1 MINLHTLEKKYN
13 GNNSCA
19 QRMVVAGVGNTKW
32 DEAKLM
38 VPGRKTIC
46 QG

>member
-1 MINLHTLEKKYN
+1 MVIIRVPS
-13 GNNSCA
+13 GWW
-19 QRMVVAGVGNTKW
+19 MVVAGVGNTKW

-38 VPGRKTIC
+38 VPGRETIC